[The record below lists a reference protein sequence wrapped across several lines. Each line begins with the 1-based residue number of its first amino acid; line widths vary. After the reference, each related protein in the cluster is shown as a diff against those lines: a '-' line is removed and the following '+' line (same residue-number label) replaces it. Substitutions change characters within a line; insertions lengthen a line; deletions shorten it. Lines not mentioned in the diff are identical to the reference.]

1 MKEYNKMDEKKEY
14 VWQKNNGIL
23 ILMSIVP
30 SYKHYGFKPTDIE
43 QRKDGFFFT
52 PMEYTEG

>member
-1 MKEYNKMDEKKEY
+1 
-14 VWQKNNGIL
+14 
-23 ILMSIVP
+23 MSIVP